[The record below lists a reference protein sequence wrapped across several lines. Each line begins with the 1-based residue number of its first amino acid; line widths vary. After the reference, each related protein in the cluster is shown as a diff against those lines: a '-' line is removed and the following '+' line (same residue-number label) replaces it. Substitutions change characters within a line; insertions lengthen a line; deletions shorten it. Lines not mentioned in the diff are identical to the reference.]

1 MISILHVDLK
11 IPAEVDK
18 SEKKVEEEEEKFVM
32 KLKFYRK
39 NAFTLCLYWRDVRLD
54 RVI

>member
-18 SEKKVEEEEEKFVM
+18 SEKKVEEEEVCDEIKVLSKKM
-32 KLKFYRK
+32 RSH
-39 NAFTLCLYWRDVRLD
+39 CVC
-54 RVI
+54 IGEM

>member
-39 NAFTLCLYWRDVRLD
+39 KCVHIVFVLARCEAR
-54 RVI
+54 